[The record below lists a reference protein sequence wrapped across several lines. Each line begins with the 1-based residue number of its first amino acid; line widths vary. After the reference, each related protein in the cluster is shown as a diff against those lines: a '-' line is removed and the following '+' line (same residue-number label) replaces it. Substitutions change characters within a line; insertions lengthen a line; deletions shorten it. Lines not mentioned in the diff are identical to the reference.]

1 MAHSVSRKVAAKAKA
16 PVVSDED
23 GRRTSYADNEKGELS
38 KIAS

>member
-1 MAHSVSRKVAAKAKA
+1 MAPSVSRKVAAKAKA

-23 GRRTSYADNEKGELS
+23 WRRAFYAHNEKGELS